1 MRYQSL
7 LLSGLFMSLI
17 SLPISAQAQTSNSL
31 NYGQPVKLALAQQLN
46 PQIVRAYAQISA
58 GIEGRNINQIFTYA
72 APGYSWTDASETTR
86 NLQQTAQITSEF
98 FRITSN
104 IKYRRKVES
113 ISYIGQFATVSG
125 TAYGKGFERPE
136 NNSYSREI
144 KFQDT
149 WQLTN
154 NGWTWINQRDLS
166 QNIAWAKPRQQVGST
181 RQAQLR
187 IELRQAFTLAQRS
200 IDLCY
205 EKKDLEECRRLNQ
218 IQATLSN
225 WCTQGDRQACIV
237 GNNVQGLLNIEFRR
251 QAAKQAYE

>member
-7 LLSGLFMSLI
+7 LLSGLFMSLV
-17 SLPISAQAQTSNSL
+17 SLPIPAQAQTRNSL
-31 NYGQPVKLALAQQLN
+31 NYGRPVKLALAQQLN

-72 APGYSWTDASETTR
+72 APGYSWTDASGTTR

-113 ISYIGQFATVSG
+113 ISYGGQFATVSG
-125 TAYGKGFERPE
+125 TAYGKGFERPV

-149 WQLTN
+149 WQRTN
-154 NGWTWINQRDLS
+154 NGWVWINQRDLS
-166 QNIAWAKPRQQVGST
+166 QNIAWAKPRQQGNST
-181 RQAQLR
+181 RQAQSSHNTMR
-187 IELRQAFTLAQRS
+187 AFALATEAVHR
-200 IDLCY
+200 CY
-205 EKKDLEECRRLNQ
+205 GEKILGECEKLSQ
-218 IQATLSN
+218 IQSTVID
-225 WCTQGDRQACIV
+225 WCVKNDQEACDTVYQIQRMII
-237 GNNVQGLLNIEFRR
+237 NEQFYRP
-251 QAAKQAYE
+251 